1 MVSNPAVVQERTDS
15 FISRWNASPPQDFII
30 QQFEENWKNVDG
42 ILGSGLGR
50 ATNSTRTMGRTKLV
64 ETYYPKVLYEV
75 GIFGVL
81 AFLALV
87 TSLTIIGFKTYRS
100 IKNRNFRSY
109 GAALWVFI
117 LFISYNTYYYPL
129 DVDPV
134 AVYYWF
140 FAGVLFKLPELE
152 KQDKEDANPQQKNK
166 KKRLQTI

>member
-1 MVSNPAVVQERTDS
+1 M
-15 FISRWNASPPQDFII
+15 
-30 QQFEENWKNVDG
+30 
-42 ILGSGLGR
+42 GR
-50 ATNSTRTMGRTKLV
+50 ATNSARVLGKTQLI
-64 ETYYPKVLYEV
+64 ETYYPKIMYEI
-75 GIFGVL
+75 GIFGTL

-87 TSLTIIGFKTYRS
+87 TTLTIICFRTYRS

-140 FAGVLFKLPELE
+140 FAGVLLKLPEIDRLE
-152 KQDKEDANPQQKNK
+152 
-166 KKRLQTI
+166 RLQETQIEGKENKQGKRKSKRNIRSGSANKTKN